1 MPARRQPCEYC
12 RRHHLRC
19 DDSRPKCERCRNA
32 GRECIRSSPELQFL
46 NTTSAEYAQDFSDA
60 SNTLDISKHTFQY
73 VYETPALAALYAA
86 ETTIGAEQ
94 TDAFSS
100 HPTRR
105 IEHGG
110 IRSSERTWDESRLST
125 ITSPLSADLPSPQSL
140 SQAAQAQLSLEEACL
155 LRYFVESL
163 GLWFDLCDPE
173 RHFAVVVPQRARICA
188 PLLDAILSASA
199 RHFSTLPQQRQL
211 AITQKYGMKEGLAIG
226 EESMLAYHSRS
237 IAGLRAA
244 SQEPNA
250 IMDENLL
257 AAVVI
262 LRFYEELTTASAD
275 PTGPF
280 TDPPSDTAIRG
291 LQVFLEAQ
299 ASSAIQTCHGLRSS
313 AFWVGFRQEFHMAIS
328 QRRSFRIPLATVAHY
343 LPTRASPD
351 HVWTNR
357 LLIIG
362 AHVIQYCFPPVH
374 SPEQSPGQKSTV
386 YEHLLNLRQ
395 SWAARAPSSFTPIYT
410 TSALPSE
417 GLFFPQQWFL
427 NDTHIVATQSLGL
440 IDLLLATHDPHVDRL
455 RPRMSHRRAL
465 AVLGEEIRT
474 TVREICGVAV
484 ANRQSPTAALTAS
497 LAVVLGAEAFR
508 EASQAEKDA
517 LLAVVR
523 GIKAENYY
531 FPGEGMEEVV
541 LGVWGA
547 RKCLS

>member
-1 MPARRQPCEYC
+1 MPARRQPCAHC

-32 GRECIRSSPELQFL
+32 GRECIRSSPQLQFL
-46 NTTSAEYAQDFSDA
+46 NTTSAEYAQDLSDV
-60 SNTLDISKHTFQY
+60 SNALNITSKHAFEY
-73 VYETPALAALYAA
+73 VDETPALAAFYAA
-86 ETTIGAEQ
+86 ETTIGVEQ
-94 TDAFSS
+94 TDAFPF
-100 HPTRR
+100 HPTRQVK
-105 IEHGG
+105 HGG
-110 IRSSERTWDESRLST
+110 IRSSERTWDESRLSA
-125 ITSPLSADLPSPQSL
+125 ITTPLSADLPSPQSQT
-140 SQAAQAQLSLEEACL
+140 QAAQAQLSLEEACL
-155 LRYFVESL
+155 IRYFVESL

-211 AITQKYGMKEGLAIG
+211 AITQNYGLKEGLAIG

-262 LRFYEELTTASAD
+262 LRFYEELDS
-275 PTGPF
+275 PF
-280 TDPPSDTAIRG
+280 TDPPSDTAVRG

-374 SPEQSPGQKSTV
+374 SPEQSPGQKSTA

-395 SWAARAPSSFTPIYT
+395 SWAARAPSSFIPIYT

-417 GLFFPQQWFL
+417 RLFFPQQWFL

-465 AVLGEEIRT
+465 AVLDEEIRT

-508 EASQAEKDA
+508 EASQAEKDV

-523 GIKAENYY
+523 GIKAESYY
-531 FPGEGMEEVV
+531 FPGEGMEGVI
-541 LGVWGA
+541 LGVWGEG
-547 RKCLS
+547 KCRS

>member
-1 MPARRQPCEYC
+1 M
-12 RRHHLRC
+12 
-19 DDSRPKCERCRNA
+19 
-32 GRECIRSSPELQFL
+32 
-46 NTTSAEYAQDFSDA
+46 
-60 SNTLDISKHTFQY
+60 
-73 VYETPALAALYAA
+73 
-86 ETTIGAEQ
+86 
-94 TDAFSS
+94 
-100 HPTRR
+100 
-105 IEHGG
+105 
-110 IRSSERTWDESRLST
+110 
-125 ITSPLSADLPSPQSL
+125 
-140 SQAAQAQLSLEEACL
+140 
-155 LRYFVESL
+155 
-163 GLWFDLCDPE
+163 
-173 RHFAVVVPQRARICA
+173 
-188 PLLDAILSASA
+188 LSASA

-211 AITQKYGMKEGLAIG
+211 ATTQQYGLKEGLAIG

-262 LRFYEELTTASAD
+262 LRFYEELDS
-275 PTGPF
+275 PF
-280 TDPPSDTAIRG
+280 TDPPSDTAVRG

-328 QRRSFRIPLATVAHY
+328 QRRSFRIPLSTVAHY
-343 LPTRASPD
+343 LPTRTSPD
-351 HVWTNR
+351 HVWTNH

-362 AHVIQYCFPPVH
+362 AHIIQYCFPPVH
-374 SPEQSPGQKSTV
+374 SPEQSPGQRSTL

-395 SWAARAPSSFTPIYT
+395 SWAARAPSSFTSIYT
-410 TSALPSE
+410 TSASPSE

-440 IDLLLATHDPHVDRL
+440 IDLLLATHDPHVDWL

-465 AVLGEEIRT
+465 AVLDEEIRT

-523 GIKAENYY
+523 GIRAESYY
-531 FPGEGMEEVV
+531 FPGEGMEGVI
-541 LGVWGA
+541 LGVWGE